1 MADKPG
7 TSGGPLRG
15 TTTTLAGDSREVAA
29 VRAAQ
34 GRTMRDYVSSLG
46 DVSTVLVVIALLVF
60 FSLTSERFFTPG
72 NAQNI
77 LRQMVIVGTLG
88 IGMTMVILI
97 GGIDL
102 SVGSVVLLSGAVA
115 GTLIINYGWN
125 TWLAIV
131 AALLVSMVVGVV
143 NGFMVEKMRINPV
156 IVTLGTLIAV
166 RGAGQAILWI
176 NNSWIEVKD
185 PVFDYV
191 AAQRWWFLPV
201 SAAIMFA
208 LYIVAAV
215 LLKGTVFGRQ
225 IYALGG
231 NERAAALCGL
241 PVTRVKWLVYVLCSL
256 FAGIAGLLTAA
267 RTGVVGP
274 TVGLGYEFDAVTAVV
289 LGGASLSGGVGRVEK
304 TLLGALMLV
313 MVLNYMT
320 IRGIQD
326 IWQTAVTGLLILAA
340 VTLDRLVRGRRT
352 G

>member
-1 MADKPG
+1 
-7 TSGGPLRG
+7 
-15 TTTTLAGDSREVAA
+15 
-29 VRAAQ
+29 
-34 GRTMRDYVSSLG
+34 
-46 DVSTVLVVIALLVF
+46 
-60 FSLTSERFFTPG
+60 
-72 NAQNI
+72 
-77 LRQMVIVGTLG
+77 
-88 IGMTMVILI
+88 
-97 GGIDL
+97 
-102 SVGSVVLLSGAVA
+102 VA

-201 SAAIMFA
+201 SAAIMLA
-208 LYIVAAV
+208 LFIVAAV

-225 IYALGG
+225 IYAIGG